1 MVSEGF
7 GSLNNSPF
15 ILLQNSDLTSP
26 WQSRLG
32 QYALALIEGL
42 LQLNT
47 NDINMHAINRFESLS
62 KRRIKSLNYDPLAL
76 KNAQCVL
83 FY

>member
-15 ILLQNSDLTSP
+15 ILLQRNQRNSYLTSP

-32 QYALALIEGL
+32 QYASALIEGL

-47 NDINMHAINRFESLS
+47 NDINMHAI
-62 KRRIKSLNYDPLAL
+62 IALNHYQ
-76 KNAQCVL
+76 KGGINH
-83 FY
+83 